1 LDDLA
6 YVDLHLTTA
15 ELDPETIVITAT
27 GELDVW
33 SGSAFDEELEKAVA
47 RRVAHV
53 IVDLSTVPLID
64 SVVLGILMRHAK
76 AMKARQ
82 GELVLVS
89 DDPRTTR
96 VIEITG
102 LSYLFRMTPSLA
114 DAVATARAA

>member
-1 LDDLA
+1 MDDLD
-6 YVDLHLTTA
+6 YVDFRLTTA
-15 ELDPETIVITAT
+15 ELDAETIVITAT

-33 SGSAFDEELEKAVA
+33 TGSAFDAELEKAVA
-47 RRVAHV
+47 REVTHV

-64 SVVLGILMRHAK
+64 SVVLGILMRHGK
-76 AMKARQ
+76 ALKARR

-102 LSYLFRMTPSLA
+102 LSYLFRMSSSLA
-114 DAVATARAA
+114 DAVANAKAA